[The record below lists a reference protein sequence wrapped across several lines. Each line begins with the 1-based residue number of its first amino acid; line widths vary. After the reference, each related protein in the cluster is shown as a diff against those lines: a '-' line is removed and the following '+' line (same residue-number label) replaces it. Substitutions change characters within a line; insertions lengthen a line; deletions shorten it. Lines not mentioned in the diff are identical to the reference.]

1 MPVWGWI
8 LIVIGAALLAA
19 LIVWQAMARKRTSHL
34 RDRFGPEYQRVA
46 NEADR
51 KRDAETELTR
61 REQRREQLHIR
72 PLPETSRV
80 RYVESWRTVQADFV
94 DDPQRA
100 VAAADSLLQSVLA
113 ERGYPVENFEQ
124 RSADISVDHPRVVEN
139 YREGHRLAGKSEG
152 NGASTEDLR
161 HAMRHYRALFEELV
175 ERPAEQSAA

>member
-1 MPVWGWI
+1 
-8 LIVIGAALLAA
+8 
-19 LIVWQAMARKRTSHL
+19 Q
-34 RDRFGPEYQRVA
+34 
-46 NEADR
+46 ADR
-51 KRDAETELTR
+51 KRAAETELTR
-61 REQRREQLHIR
+61 REQRREQLDIR

-139 YREGHRLAGKSEG
+139 YREGHRLAGKSIG
-152 NGASTEDLR
+152 GTSSFAGSRSRTKTSTSVTTTAASGVASGTMAGPNRKPTAETATR
-161 HAMRHYRALFEELV
+161 TVSGVIPTA
-175 ERPAEQSAA
+175 RPSTRGLIT